1 LFILLGNIQKYV
13 PLLISADVHDP
24 KQYRD
29 IVVELTSF
37 STLNTYEIRVFKL
50 IMVCNKLL
58 ILKIILFVQKMK
70 LNMMSMIEYLWNVL
84 KYIVY
89 LFEA

>member
-1 LFILLGNIQKYV
+1 M
-13 PLLISADVHDP
+13 
-24 KQYRD
+24 D

-37 STLNTYEIRVFKL
+37 SILNAYEIRVFKL
-50 IMVCNKLL
+50 TMVCNKLL

>member
-1 LFILLGNIQKYV
+1 M
-13 PLLISADVHDP
+13 
-24 KQYRD
+24 D

-37 STLNTYEIRVFKL
+37 SILNAYEIRVFKL
-50 IMVCNKLL
+50 TMVCNKLL
-58 ILKIILFVQKMK
+58 ILKIILFVQKMR
-70 LNMMSMIEYLWNVL
+70 LNMKSMIEYFWNVL

>member
-1 LFILLGNIQKYV
+1 M
-13 PLLISADVHDP
+13 
-24 KQYRD
+24 D

-37 STLNTYEIRVFKL
+37 STLNAYEIRVFKL
-50 IMVCNKLL
+50 TMVCNKLL

-70 LNMMSMIEYLWNVL
+70 LNMMSMIEYFWNVL

>member
-1 LFILLGNIQKYV
+1 M
-13 PLLISADVHDP
+13 
-24 KQYRD
+24 D

-37 STLNTYEIRVFKL
+37 SILNAYEIRVFKL
-50 IMVCNKLL
+50 TMVCNKLL

-70 LNMMSMIEYLWNVL
+70 LNMMSMIEYLWNVF